1 MELTLPGKL
10 QKALE
15 REAGDANRTLHAHL
29 VRKLEGITP
38 PTEAVDRAP
47 LAAGLPRLVDYL
59 GKVPGVRVLSSDL
72 TPDAYW
78 WVKFQ
83 IAIDHPLAW
92 RVVQELGFVLN
103 EYSLQEKLP
112 TVLKPVSPPPYLNGG
127 PDECLSWVI
136 ESTYNY
142 IDPGWIADTLE
153 STLPRPVDDPQAWA
167 ES

>member
-15 REAGDANRTLHAHL
+15 REAADAGRNLHAHL
-29 VRKLEGITP
+29 VRKLENVTP
-38 PTEAVDRAP
+38 PTASIDARP
-47 LAAGLPRLVDYL
+47 LHQNLPRLVDYL
-59 GKVPGVRVLSSDL
+59 NKVPAVRVLSAEV

-78 WVKFQ
+78 WVKFTID
-83 IAIDHPLAW
+83 IAHPLAW

-103 EYSLQEKLP
+103 EFSIQEKLP

-136 ESTYNY
+136 ESTWNY
-142 IDPGWIADTLE
+142 IDPGWIADSLE
-153 STLPRPVDDPQAWA
+153 GTLPRPVDEAEAWQ
-167 ES
+167 SQ